1 MRLTL
6 QPTPEQAHALND
18 TRTHV
23 SRLMNGL
30 LVQARRHPDTPTD
43 DLLHAHPDAPTLP
56 HATRRAAAQAAHNA
70 RHNTRGG
77 LKGESYWL
85 DARSLRLNP
94 DTGHVT
100 LWTLQGRHTIPTR
113 LGNYQR
119 HLLKSGRVQGGR
131 VTQARNGDWYVN
143 VQLDT
148 PAAPTRPKAGADP
161 LASRTDQLERE
172 GKYSDIVRL
181 LRRRTLTS
189 KQKGQLALSL
199 LETGETDAAE
209 ILLLRAAGDHYAD
222 ARIHLGLSLLAAMR
236 SDPEAR
242 LAHARRGLDANP
254 DQVTRWW
261 LICSQARAL
270 VELGSSSEAQEL
282 MASVLEEIPVSELRS
297 RARALYFAQNV
308 SASMDD
314 FESQDRYAR
323 EALRLF
329 DLLGGHSESLSLRM
343 DLGYRLFFEGRPE
356 ESLSMIHEVLRRA
369 EESNDHRRDTTHLI
383 LGELY
388 LLQEKF
394 DTALHHLD
402 LSIETQSVQGSDRLN
417 VLARAFRAECL
428 WRTSKIDLNTF
439 ERQIDSLNPKQEFD
453 YIAQSFY
460 SGLIHTEN
468 RNYNLA
474 LPKFE
479 AVIDGVALLDGFRLR
494 AHAFRTFCRWS
505 THAPLEQAST
515 ELIEVLSRIGGE
527 LALAIDTDR
536 LAPLYA
542 AFAELKLGGGAA
554 RRLALRARPVL
565 RVTLLGQF
573 TLTVNGTE
581 VPIRLKK
588 SRELLAFLCLNGSAT
603 RDQLMTA
610 LWNGEMRSE
619 LNSYFKQALHGLRQ
633 ALKPFLG
640 IQDPLPLAGG
650 VYRLAEK
657 FEIRC
662 DATALQ
668 NWQQASSAVDK
679 HRLADS
685 YPGALLPEAETEWA
699 TETREFLENQW
710 LALVMAVGSEIEVTD
725 PVAAAHLYLKAT
737 HLNPLFESA
746 WSAAITAYA
755 KAGLSHLS
763 QHTRST
769 AKRVLNGEISH

>member
-6 QPTPEQAHALND
+6 QPTPEQVSALSD

-23 SRLMNGL
+23 SRLMNTL
-30 LVQARRHPDTPTD
+30 LVQARRNPDTPTD
-43 DLLHAHPDAPTLP
+43 DLLTTHPDAPALP
-56 HATRRAAAQAAHNA
+56 HATRRAAAQAAHDA

-85 DARSLRLNP
+85 DARSLRINP
-94 DTGHVT
+94 VTGHVT
-100 LWTLQGRHTIPTR
+100 LWTLSGRHTIPTR

-119 HLLKSGRVQGGR
+119 HLLTTGRVQGGR

-143 VQLDT
+143 VQLDSPATT
-148 PAAPTRPKAGADP
+148 PATPKRDP
-161 LASRTDQLERE
+161 LATRIDQLERE
-172 GKYSDIVRL
+172 GKYDDIVRL
-181 LRRRTLTS
+181 LRRRTLDS
-189 KQKGQLALSL
+189 KRTGQFALSL

-209 ILLLRAAGDHYAD
+209 ICLLRAAGDPVSD

-236 SDPEAR
+236 SGPEAR
-242 LAHARRGLDANP
+242 LTHARRGLDAQP
-254 DQVTRWW
+254 DEVTRWW

-270 VELGSSSEAQEL
+270 VELGSASEAQRL
-282 MASVLEEIPVSELRS
+282 MADVLDEIPVSELRS
-297 RARALYFAQNV
+297 RARALYFTQNV

-356 ESLSMIHEVLRRA
+356 ESLGMIHEVLKRA
-369 EESNDHRRDTTHLI
+369 EQLNDHRRDTTHLI

-428 WRTSKIDLNTF
+428 WRTGKIDFNTF

-453 YIAQSFY
+453 FIAHSFY
-460 SGLIHTEN
+460 TGMIQVEHGHVA
-468 RNYNLA
+468 RAIPY
-474 LPKFE
+474 FE
-479 AVIDGVALLDGFRLR
+479 AVIEGVALMDGFRLR
-494 AHAFRTFCRWS
+494 SHAFRTFCRWS
-505 THAPLEQAST
+505 TGVSLQEASI

-527 LALAIDTDR
+527 LALAVDTDR

-542 AFAELKLGGGAA
+542 AFADHHLGGGAA
-554 RRLALRARPVL
+554 RRLAVRARPTV
-565 RVTLLGQF
+565 RIALLGNF
-573 TLTVNGTE
+573 TVTVNGTD
-581 VPIRLKK
+581 VQIRLRK
-588 SRELLAFLCLNGSAT
+588 SRELLAFLCLQGAAT

-610 LWNGEMRSE
+610 LWDGEARTE
-619 LNSYFKQALHGLRQ
+619 LGSYFKQALHALRQ
-633 ALKPFLG
+633 ALRPFLG
-640 IQDPLPLAGG
+640 SQDPLPLTNG

-657 FEIRC
+657 LDIRC
-662 DATALQ
+662 DAVALQ
-668 NWQQASSAVDK
+668 SWQKPDSSVDR
-679 HRLADS
+679 HHLADT
-685 YPGALLPEAETEWA
+685 YPGAFLPEAETEWA
-699 TETREFLENQW
+699 VEMREFLDNQW
-710 LALVMAVGSEIEVTD
+710 LALLMAVGSEIEVTD

-746 WSAAITAYA
+746 WSAAIAAYA

-763 QHTRST
+763 QHTRAA
-769 AKRVLNGEISH
+769 AKRALDS

>member
-6 QPTPEQAHALND
+6 QPTPEQASALND

-23 SRLMNGL
+23 SRLMNSL
-30 LVQARRHPDTPTD
+30 LVQARRQPDTPTD
-43 DLLHAHPDAPTLP
+43 DLLGAHPDAPALP
-56 HATRRAAAQAAHNA
+56 HATRRAAAQAAHDA

-119 HLLKSGRVQGGR
+119 HLLKTGRVQGGR

-148 PAAPTRPKAGADP
+148 PALPPARTTTDP
-161 LASRTDQLERE
+161 LASRIDQLERE
-172 GKYSDIVRL
+172 GKYAEIVRL
-181 LRRRTLTS
+181 LRRRNLSS
-189 KQKGQLALSL
+189 KQTGQLALAL

-209 ILLLRAAGDHYAD
+209 IQLLRAAGVPQPDS
-222 ARIHLGLSLLAAMR
+222 RIHLGLSLLAAMR
-236 SDPEAR
+236 SGPEAR
-242 LAHARRGLDANP
+242 IAHAKRGLEAQP
-254 DQVTRWW
+254 DEVTRWW
-261 LICSQARAL
+261 LICSYSRAL
-270 VELGSSSEAQEL
+270 VELGSAPEAQRIMADLLDEL
-282 MASVLEEIPVSELRS
+282 PVSELRS

-356 ESLSMIHEVLRRA
+356 EALAMVHEVLRRA
-369 EESNDHRRDTTHLI
+369 EELNDHRRDTTHLI

-394 DTALHHLD
+394 DTALHHLN
-402 LSIETQSVQGSDRLN
+402 LSIETQSTQGSDRLN

-428 WRTSKIDLNTF
+428 WRIGKIDLNVF
-439 ERQIDSLNPKQEFD
+439 ERHIDALNPKQEFD
-453 YIAQSFY
+453 HIAQAFY
-460 SGLIHTEN
+460 VGLIHVEH
-468 RNYNLA
+468 RQYDLA
-474 LPKFE
+474 LSRFE
-479 AVIDGVALLDGFRLR
+479 AVIEGVALLDGFRLR
-494 AHAFRTFCRWS
+494 SHAFRTYCRWLMD
-505 THAPLEQAST
+505 TPLAQAST

-527 LALAIDTDR
+527 LALAVDTDR

-542 AFAELKLGGGAA
+542 AFADLELGGGAA
-554 RRLALRARPVL
+554 RRLALRARPTL
-565 RVTLLGQF
+565 RITLLGNF
-573 TLTVNGTE
+573 GVTVNGAE
-581 VPIRLKK
+581 VQIRLKK
-588 SRELLAFLCLNGSAT
+588 SRELLAFLCMNGAAT

-610 LWNGEMRSE
+610 LWDGEARSE
-619 LNSYFKQALHGLRQ
+619 LGSYFKQALHALRQ
-633 ALKPFLG
+633 ALKPALG
-640 IQDPLPLAGG
+640 AQDPLPLSSGT
-650 VYRLAEK
+650 YRLAEK
-657 FEIRC
+657 FDLRC
-662 DATALQ
+662 DAMALQ
-668 NWQQASSAVDK
+668 NWQQANSSVDR
-679 HRLADS
+679 HRLADT
-685 YPGALLPEAETEWA
+685 YPGAFLPDADTEWV
-699 TETREFLENQW
+699 TEAREFLDNQW
-710 LALVMAVGSEIEVTD
+710 LALLMSVGSEVEITD

-737 HLNPLFESA
+737 HFNPVFESA
-746 WSAAITAYA
+746 WSAAIAAYA

-763 QHTRST
+763 QHTRAA
-769 AKRVLNGEISH
+769 AKRALNG